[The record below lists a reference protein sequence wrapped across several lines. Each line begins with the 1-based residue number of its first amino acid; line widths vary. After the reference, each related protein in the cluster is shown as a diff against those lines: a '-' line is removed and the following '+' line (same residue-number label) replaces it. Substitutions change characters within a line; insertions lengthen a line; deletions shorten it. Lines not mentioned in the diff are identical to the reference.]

1 MPGDICLKA
10 DKMSMANSVEIR
22 VPLLDKEVMKVAE
35 TTPTKY
41 LFNYKDTKWAFRWL
55 LIGIYRKN
63 GLRALRWASQPSPC
77 MASRKEVLPRST

>member
-41 LFNYKDTKWAFRWL
+41 PLTIRIQSGHSD
-55 LIGIYRKN
+55 G
-63 GLRALRWASQPSPC
+63 C
-77 MASRKEVLPRST
+77 